1 MAAHFEPYLISDI
14 RQETADCISV
24 AFDIPDHLKERF
36 AFKAGQNLT
45 VRTIV
50 NGKEIRRSYSLCS
63 SPHENEWRIAIK
75 KIEGGIFSGFAH
87 QELHKGQGLD
97 LLPPSGN
104 FHLKL
109 NADNKKN
116 YVAFAAGSGITPV
129 ISQIKSIL
137 ATEKNSRITLVY
149 GNRTISSMIFRE
161 ALESIKNLY
170 MDRFTLIHV
179 FSRTKTD
186 AAIHQ
191 GRIDAEKCAWLFS
204 HVIKLES
211 VSDFL
216 LCGPADMIFTVRDFL
231 EEKGIG
237 RNQVHFELFN
247 APSARAEVVNVS
259 ENAVKEK
266 SAVTIHIDGIR
277 MAFDLPYQGMAVLD
291 GALAAG
297 ADLPFACKGGVCATC
312 RARLLEGEVVMD
324 SNYAL
329 EKDELDAGFILTCQS
344 HPRSPKLVID
354 FDQK

>member
-14 RQETADCISV
+14 RQETADCVSV
-24 AFDIPDHLKERF
+24 AFDIPDHLKQRF

-45 VRTIV
+45 VRTMV

-87 QELHKGQGLD
+87 RHLQKGQRLD

-109 NADNKKN
+109 DAANKKN

-129 ISQIKSIL
+129 ISQVKSIL
-137 ATEKNSRITLVY
+137 ATEKDSRITLLY
-149 GNRTISSMIFRE
+149 GNRSIGSMIFRE
-161 ALESIKNLY
+161 ALESLKNLY
-170 MDRFTLIHV
+170 MDRFTVIHV

-186 AAIHQ
+186 AAINQ
-191 GRIDAEKCAWLFS
+191 GRIDAEKCAWLFE
-204 HVIKLES
+204 HIIPLGT

-216 LCGPADMIFTVRDFL
+216 LCGPAEMIFTVRDFL
-231 EEKGIG
+231 EEKGVG
-237 RNQVHFELFN
+237 RNQIHFELFN
-247 APSARAEVVNVS
+247 APTSKTETPITP
-259 ENAVKEK
+259 ENTGQEK

-277 MAFDLPYQGMAVLD
+277 MAFDLPYQGMAILD
-291 GALAAG
+291 GALAEG

-312 RARLLEGEVVMD
+312 RARLIEGKVDMD